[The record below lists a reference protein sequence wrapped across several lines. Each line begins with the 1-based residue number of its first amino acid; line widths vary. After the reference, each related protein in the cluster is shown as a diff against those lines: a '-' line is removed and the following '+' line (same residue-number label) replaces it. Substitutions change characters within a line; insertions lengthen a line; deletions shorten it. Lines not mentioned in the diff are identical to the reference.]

1 MSSAQSSTARAAPSV
16 FLSYASEDRKAAQ
29 ALRDALLVGG
39 IDVWYDESGL
49 DGGDVWDQKIRRQ
62 IRECDFFMPVISAQ
76 TEVRPEGYFR
86 REWRFAV
93 ERTLD
98 MADDHPFLLPVVIDD
113 TTQAGAR
120 VPDKFLAVQWS
131 RVPGG
136 QSNAALESLCRRLRS
151 AQWLAPQAHKR
162 TAEAPATPGAPLAG
176 APSAVRSAP
185 EFPRAEPGQKLK
197 YGVEII
203 GWAFRSA
210 WFAFQRLPKWV
221 RIIVYVWIAVLALSK
236 GCSGSHEHRERLSQA
251 DTKRIQDIAN
261 RYQGNLNKGDVS
273 QLATQIAREFAAA
286 PAAAGAHPTLLAIPF
301 GAPGDDAAAQKLAD
315 SSFAQ
320 TYGRVAVAQHGSVAL
335 IDQPSS
341 DLDASA
347 AAELGRSHHASYV
360 LYGAVDPRASPPS
373 LLVRILDVSDKS
385 VSWSQSYPLAGTD
398 PAKIA
403 ADVDKQVQEL
413 ED

>member
-1 MSSAQSSTARAAPSV
+1 MSSADPSAARPAPSV

-29 ALRDALLVGG
+29 ALRDALAAGG

-86 REWRFAV
+86 REWRLAV

-98 MADDHPFLLPVVIDD
+98 MADDHPFLLPVVIDE
-113 TTQAGAR
+113 TTQAAAR
-120 VPDKFLAVQWS
+120 VPEKFLAVQWL

-136 QSNAALESLCRRLRS
+136 QGNAALELLCRRLRS
-151 AQWLAPQAHKR
+151 GQGLAPPAPKR
-162 TAEAPATPGAPLAG
+162 AAEAPAMPRAPAAG
-176 APSAVRSAP
+176 RTAP
-185 EFPRAEPGQKLK
+185 EFPRAEPGQNLR
-197 YGVEII
+197 YVVQII
-203 GWAFRSA
+203 GWAFAAA
-210 WFAFQRLPKWV
+210 WFALQRLPKWL
-221 RIIVYVWIAVLALSK
+221 RIVIYVWIAILLIAK
-236 GCSGSHEHRERLSQA
+236 GCSGSHQREKLSKV
-251 DTKRIQDIAN
+251 DTKRIEDIAN

-301 GAPGDDAAAQKLAD
+301 GAPGEDAAAQKLAD
-315 SSFAQ
+315 WSFAQ
-320 TYGRVAVAQHGSVAL
+320 AYGRVAVAQHGSVAL

-347 AAELGRSHHASYV
+347 AAQLGRAHHASYV
-360 LYGAVDPRASPPS
+360 LYGAVDPHGSPPS
-373 LLVRILDVSDKS
+373 LLVRILDVSDSS
-385 VSWSQSYPLAGTD
+385 VSWSQSYALSAAD
-398 PAKIA
+398 PSKIA
-403 ADVDKQVQEL
+403 ADIDKQLQSL